1 MNSYSNHQTICDLCE
16 ESYDIRL
23 EGANTECGA
32 CVCGACA
39 DQHVTY
45 HHIGDECFTYLN
57 EESL

>member
-1 MNSYSNHQTICDLCE
+1 MNNHVNACDLCE
-16 ESYDIRL
+16 GLYDIRL

-39 DQHVTY
+39 DNHVTFR
-45 HHIGDECFTYLN
+45 HVGDECFTYLN

>member
-1 MNSYSNHQTICDLCE
+1 MNNHVNACDLCDNP
-16 ESYDIRL
+16 YDIRL

-39 DQHVTY
+39 DNHVTY
-45 HHIGDECFTYLN
+45 RHVGDECFTYLN

>member
-1 MNSYSNHQTICDLCE
+1 MNSDINSCDLCDAL
-16 ESYDIRL
+16 YDIRL

-45 HHIGDECFTYLN
+45 RHIGDECFTYLN